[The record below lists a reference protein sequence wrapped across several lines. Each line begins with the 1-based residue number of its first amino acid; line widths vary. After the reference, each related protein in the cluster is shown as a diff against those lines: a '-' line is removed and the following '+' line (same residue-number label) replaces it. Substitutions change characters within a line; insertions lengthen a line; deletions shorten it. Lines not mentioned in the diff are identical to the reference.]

1 MNIKNQLQKAASEL
15 ETSILRARVENQS
28 DWRRGHLGSSG
39 AGHPCDRKIWMD
51 FRWVTDPQ
59 HDARLLALFER
70 GHLEED
76 RFVAGLRAAGVTVW
90 EVNPDTSE
98 QWRVKWGHVGGSCD
112 GVAQMDGILEGKK
125 FLLEFKTHSV
135 KSFARLKAKKVRSS
149 KKEHWIQM
157 QLYMLGMGLEF
168 AYYMAV
174 EKNSDDLYTE
184 FVAFDESAAKK
195 ALERVVGIVNAT
207 EAPSILDKS
216 FAPCIYRSREGD
228 EYPCQHF
235 EVCHGE
241 KPAEKSC
248 RTCLECTVSIDKQ
261 WSCDM
266 GKDISEL
273 GSQKKG
279 CPAHVTLPGITTAS
293 IAKADKEARRIE
305 WVYPSGKVVVEGPDE
320 VEKPESVERVC
331 KAFNGRVIG

>member
-1 MNIKNQLQKAASEL
+1 MSIKSKLQKTATDI
-15 ETSILRARVENQS
+15 ETLILGARVENQS
-28 DWRRGHLGSSG
+28 DWRRGHLGASG

-51 FRWVTDPQ
+51 FRWTTDPK

-76 RFVAGLRAAGVTVW
+76 RFVAGLRAAGITVW
-90 EVNPDTSE
+90 DVNPETDE

-112 GVAQMDGILEGKK
+112 GVAQADFILDGKK

-135 KSFARLKAKKVRSS
+135 KSFARLKAKKVRSA
-149 KKEHWIQM
+149 KKEHWVQM

-184 FVAFDESAAKK
+184 FVVFDEAAAKK
-195 ALERVVGIVNAT
+195 ALQRVIDVANQ
-207 EAPSILDKS
+207 PSPPARLDQS
-216 FAPCIYRSREGD
+216 FAPCVYRSREGE

-241 KPAEKSC
+241 KPAERSC
-248 RTCLECTVSIDKQ
+248 RTCLEATVSVDKE

-266 GKDISEL
+266 GRDISGVEA
-273 GSQKKG
+273 QKKG
-279 CPAHVTLPGITTAS
+279 CNAHVTLPGITTAEIVS
-293 IAKADKEARRIE
+293 ADKEDRRVE
-305 WVYPSGKVVVEGPDE
+305 WAYPSGKTVVEGPDE
-320 VEKPESVERVC
+320 MEKPESVERVC
-331 KAFNGRVIG
+331 KAFNGKVIG